1 VTSSHPP
8 LGSSDPHTKEWR
20 EAKAREIQ
28 YRIHVETDPEKLG
41 ALEYALNKRLRVN
54 FKLAE
59 QEQLEKDADD
69 DPKGMVPL
77 SPFRGQLLHKLCFN
91 FRDNPHNTTEAHYS
105 FMPDPAKGRPGACQ
119 DPDAEKLR
127 AFLLKLAH
135 PSSCAPK
142 GQVLTE
148 GPTIGVGG
156 MMTSWLRPY
165 MYAVEH
171 KYSMWSPLLKG
182 YADTKPS
189 LLPTSWPRCPMTTM
203 ACFFKPLSSCE
214 HGEEGQFWRTVKDLP
229 HHKFCS
235 KYDCFSGF
243 RSRRALDSYSPTI
256 LRGQGTYFDAAGL
269 PTNVPAEWRRMGF
282 FRYASELFRFM
293 LREPS
298 DYFRGVMERAKLD
311 AGWGG
316 GGSVE
321 RPLLSM
327 HVRHG
332 DTCIRHLGA
341 ETARKCDPLSK
352 YMKRAVLPMDKK
364 YGIKS
369 IFVATDDENVTKE
382 GPQRWPQFQWL
393 FVKTQDR
400 GQVKAARRWEENM
413 AMGLFDPFNEAQEVL
428 IDLLLMAEGDAF
440 VGKFTSNIDRL
451 AYSLLATRV
460 QGLAPFYSLDGSA
473 WCADWGQ
480 LGGKSSFGL
489 FKC

>member
-1 VTSSHPP
+1 MAPSNRIYFLGVLLLVRVTSSHPP

-171 KYSMWSPLLKG
+171 KYSMWSPLLKVR
-182 YADTKPS
+182 YK
-189 LLPTSWPRCPMTTM
+189 
-203 ACFFKPLSSCE
+203 
-214 HGEEGQFWRTVKDLP
+214 
-229 HHKFCS
+229 
-235 KYDCFSGF
+235 
-243 RSRRALDSYSPTI
+243 I
-256 LRGQGTYFDAAGL
+256 LRGAL
-269 PTNVPAEWRRMGF
+269 
-282 FRYASELFRFM
+282 
-293 LREPS
+293 EPCS
-298 DYFRGVMERAKLD
+298 DPKQYHVFPRA
-311 AGWGG
+311 
-316 GGSVE
+316 
-321 RPLLSM
+321 
-327 HVRHG
+327 
-332 DTCIRHLGA
+332 C
-341 ETARKCDPLSK
+341 
-352 YMKRAVLPMDKK
+352 
-364 YGIKS
+364 
-369 IFVATDDENVTKE
+369 
-382 GPQRWPQFQWL
+382 
-393 FVKTQDR
+393 
-400 GQVKAARRWEENM
+400 
-413 AMGLFDPFNEAQEVL
+413 
-428 IDLLLMAEGDAF
+428 
-440 VGKFTSNIDRL
+440 
-451 AYSLLATRV
+451 
-460 QGLAPFYSLDGSA
+460 
-473 WCADWGQ
+473 
-480 LGGKSSFGL
+480 
-489 FKC
+489 